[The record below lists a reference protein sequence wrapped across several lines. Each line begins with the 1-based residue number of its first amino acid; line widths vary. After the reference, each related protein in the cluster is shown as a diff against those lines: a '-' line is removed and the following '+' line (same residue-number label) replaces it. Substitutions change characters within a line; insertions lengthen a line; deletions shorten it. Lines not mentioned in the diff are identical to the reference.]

1 MPGEIDMLQY
11 RFLDLPRGGPVD
23 EMAMVWQQDIR
34 PRVVHILIP
43 SPHESVRQRL
53 RHYPGAVAGHD
64 AQIDGL
70 CHQIC
75 RYLAG
80 EVVELAIDLL
90 DVSLCT
96 PFQWRVLMAEKSIP
110 RGEVRAYGRVAQMA
124 GRPGGARAAGN
135 ALGRNPFPIVI
146 PCHRAVRS
154 DGSLGGYLGGL
165 PMKRALLELEGVRFD
180 ARGRVIL

>member
-1 MPGEIDMLQY
+1 MLRY

-23 EMAMVWQQDIR
+23 DMAMVWQEGDR
-34 PRVVHILIP
+34 PLVVHILIP
-43 SPHESVRQRL
+43 SLRESVRQRL
-53 RHYPGAVAGHD
+53 HRHPGAVAGHD
-64 AQIDGL
+64 PQIDGL

-80 EVVELAIDLL
+80 EVVDLAIDLL
-90 DVSLCT
+90 DAGMCT

-110 RGEVRAYGRVAQMA
+110 RGQVRAYGQVALMA
-124 GRPGGARAAGN
+124 GRAGGARAAGN

-165 PMKRALLELEGVRFD
+165 PMKRALLELEGVQFD
-180 ARGRVIL
+180 ARGRVVQMRPGR